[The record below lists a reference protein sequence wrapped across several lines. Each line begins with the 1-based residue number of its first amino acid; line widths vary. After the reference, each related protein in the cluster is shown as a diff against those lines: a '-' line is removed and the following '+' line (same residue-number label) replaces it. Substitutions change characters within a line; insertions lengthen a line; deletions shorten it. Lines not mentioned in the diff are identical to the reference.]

1 MADVKL
7 NIAGR
12 VYDVHCADGQEP
24 QLMQLATVVDEKVR
38 SMPGG
43 TEIRQLLFAALML
56 ADEAQESK
64 GKADKAEPQSD
75 SLRAAVAL
83 AESREA
89 QARDELKAALAEI
102 AALKKAPPAETKAQR
117 PAHDRALLQIADRI
131 ETLATKVEQIP

>member
-12 VYDVHCADGQEP
+12 VYDVHCADGEEP
-24 QLMQLATVVDEKVR
+24 QLMQLAAVVDEKVR

-43 TEIRQLLFAALML
+43 TEIRQLLFASLML
-56 ADEAQESK
+56 ADEAQEAK
-64 GKADKAEPQSD
+64 GKVDKAEPQSD

-89 QARDELKAALAEI
+89 QARDELKEALAEL
-102 AALKKAPPAETKAQR
+102 AALKKAPSAEAAPR
-117 PAHDRALLQIADRI
+117 SSHDRALLQIADRI
-131 ETLATKVEQIP
+131 EALAGKVEQIP